1 MDATTPPGEFHLQE
15 YYYILCATAQVLGIT
30 GARDVF
36 KLIKNYFNK
45 QNTYNQKHNKHT
57 KHLN

>member
-1 MDATTPPGEFHLQE
+1 MVATTPPGEFHLHE
-15 YYYILCATAQVLGIT
+15 YYYATAQVLGIT

-45 QNTYNQKHNKHT
+45 QKYI
-57 KHLN
+57 